1 VLVRFIRVGC
11 SNFDCGGWSVM
22 VFGIGDAA
30 KYALDGS
37 TTFGPDLHFGG
48 RFCDLSDMNVFGYV
62 F

>member
-1 VLVRFIRVGC
+1 
-11 SNFDCGGWSVM
+11 M

-37 TTFGPDLHFGG
+37 TTLGPDLHFGG